1 MLFLEKLEQKR
12 IYLIAVMIL
21 CVLLGAI
28 YGVSFAVRESVSST
42 SVMLIKK
49 ESAQDVAESNNGTL
63 EISKSLVSTYEE
75 LIKSDSNLD
84 NIKNE
89 LNIKIANNVLK
100 DKISVKKVSNS
111 DTFKIQV
118 RNNEPELAIKISNE
132 ILDNFSEDLKNV
144 NSFTKIYIIDN
155 PHIIGTTAKGVLV
168 EYVIKGM
175 IVGLIVNALYLVI
188 LIQLD
193 KNSKT
198 GLNLETTVSLKTLM
212 TIPHK
217 EISKKNQ
224 KENKSELIAY
234 ESEKTEFSKAFKNLR
249 SNIQFVNV
257 NNENKN
263 IILVTSPNKND
274 GKSFVA
280 ANLAI
285 SYAEVGKKVVLIDA
299 DMRNGRLGTL
309 FNIPNNLGLSNFLSN
324 LDSNGVEINELIN
337 KYINETAIKNLN
349 LITSGTVPPNSNEL
363 LTSNKLVDMIKDLSV
378 FYDVIVIDGTPILT
392 TTDSLILARIVSST
406 LVVANYKNTKTDELI
421 RAKKDLQNVGGRII
435 GVVLNNVKTKKT
447 IKIDIKNNID
457 KIRLKIKDSVE
468 KIKKCIQ
475 EKSYEQKLLNEQNV
489 VVVKDDKESDK
500 VDEESYIEK
509 IDDTI
514 DDKLE
519 EIEDKMEDTIES
531 IQGKVKSLIG
541 KIKSKFEKDNLEEKA
556 IEVVEENIVEEKQE
570 DKQEVEDIVSEVENT
585 EVNEENL
592 ENKGFNIAEFA
603 GKYKDRA
610 VQFVSNSKDQA
621 FDKID
626 KTKTF
631 FADKFK
637 QITNKEGQQ
646 EVIEKTEEILETV
659 EQITIEEPLQE
670 ETNKKSNT
678 KKRKNNEENEVL
690 VLVDSENAFCRVF
703 SKHCFT
709 EKLVRGIDK
718 TDGIYKGNYSVAL
731 IKTRINYIMENYDL
745 TSKQVKNI
753 DPLVFATLHDYDECM
768 WLEKKMTSN
777 KAEIY
782 VRCMSEKIEKE
793 PNESRIEYLVRCQE
807 MRKAALLEAD
817 IEIEYKVDDIY
828 SSRKMNLTDKMIMK
842 KYADIFDNKRLVD
855 KLLNESD
862 NPSISERLKEFTSD
876 RIEDIKEVF
885 GKFKVEQVKAKTIEE
900 LEEEIAE
907 DKKEIE
913 GQYKLED
920 IDNPNGYVIDKEFS
934 NNLKAEYERQKEEK
948 KKEAEVLKKIK
959 KEKKEFKKREKIEAK
974 KIKQEAKRFKREE
987 LRKNK
992 LLEKEKQRVEARIEE
1007 ELLDDNLYPK
1017 TKHNKNL

>member
-28 YGVSFAVRESVSST
+28 YGVSFAERESVSST

-75 LIKSDSNLD
+75 LIKSDSNLE

-175 IVGLIVNALYLVI
+175 MIGLIVNAIYLVI

-392 TTDSLILARIVSST
+392 TTDSLILARVVSST

-435 GVVLNNVKTKKT
+435 GVVLNNVKTKKN

-489 VVVKDDKESDK
+489 VIVKDDKESDK

-531 IQGKVKSLIG
+531 IQDKVKSLIG

-570 DKQEVEDIVSEVENT
+570 DKQEVKDIVSDVENT
-585 EVNEENL
+585 EVNE

-626 KTKTF
+626 KTKSF

-646 EVIEKTEEILETV
+646 EVVEKTEEIVETV

-731 IKTRINYIMENYDL
+731 IKTRTNYIMENYDL

-855 KLLNESD
+855 KLLNETD
-862 NPSISERLKEFTSD
+862 NPSIFEMLKEFASD

-885 GKFKVEQVKAKTIEE
+885 GKLKVEQVKAKTIEE